1 MSVIPSEAPGT
12 GREGF
17 LLAAFPS
24 LAKATQQLEEADLPD
39 GNRSTTNHIGSAFY
53 LWDLSPTSLLLG
65 QDGCLEAVKAT
76 EGTETISRT
85 YAATQH

>member
-1 MSVIPSEAPGT
+1 MGT
-12 GREGF
+12 
-17 LLAAFPS
+17 
-24 LAKATQQLEEADLPD
+24 
-39 GNRSTTNHIGSAFY
+39 RSTTSHIGSAFY

-85 YAATQH
+85 